1 MSTLV
6 IGTNVLEDCTHAF
19 SIAKVP
25 LFAVYTRQGAPIVT
39 FELRSPPAS
48 VEIRVQE
55 NRVVSGGVSVVSE
68 RPAAVAIRLNEST
81 LLRVA
86 VQGPEEV
93 RVELD
98 LRPVGLNVYTKEDA
112 LRIGGATLSGNMI
125 RRCDVAFALD

>member
-6 IGTNVLEDCTHAF
+6 LGTNVLEDCTHAL

-25 LFAVYTRQGAPIVT
+25 LFAVYVREGAPIVT

-55 NRVVSGGVSVVSE
+55 NRVVSGGVSVLSDG
-68 RPAAVAIRLNEST
+68 PAAVAIRLDGST
-81 LLRVA
+81 LLRAA

-98 LRPVGLNVYTKEDA
+98 LRPAGLNVYTKEDA
-112 LRIGGATLSGNMI
+112 LRIGAATLSGNVI
-125 RRCDVAFALD
+125 RRCDVAITLD